1 MENQNYELFL
11 KSDVSRY
18 IGEWVAICDKKI
30 VSHGKSVREVVKE
43 ANQKY
48 PGKRPLIVRIPE
60 KNLIVMQNLI

>member
-11 KSDVSRY
+11 KSDVSQY

-30 VSHGKSVREVVKE
+30 VSHGKSVKEVVKE
-43 ANQKY
+43 ANQKC

-60 KNLIVMQNLI
+60 KETMIF